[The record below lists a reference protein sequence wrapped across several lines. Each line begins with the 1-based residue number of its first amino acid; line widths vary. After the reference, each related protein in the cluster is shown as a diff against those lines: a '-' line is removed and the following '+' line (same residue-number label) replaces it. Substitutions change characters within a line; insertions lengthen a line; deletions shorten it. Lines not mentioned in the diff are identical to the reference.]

1 MVDHKVEYIGT
12 QASLA
17 ALLEKLQAAPVLAL
31 DIETINWWDRAA
43 ERVALV
49 QLAFREAGREDGQI
63 QVAVIDAL
71 AGLDLNL
78 LRMPLELSLQIKA
91 IHNAAYDAVRLARH
105 FRIFTSP
112 IHDTMLAARRG
123 KEKKCSLQ
131 AQVAAHLGLLLDKTE
146 QRGDWSRRP
155 LSAQQ
160 LDYAALDATCT
171 LLLYEKQIK
180 RGLRGDYEVPRRI
193 ETPPARQS
201 ELPLAE
207 LPPAELPLA
216 QPSSGGGSLRIPALS
231 QDQVARES
239 EPPASSQLD
248 PSELALLGIVSE
260 LGGRYSPEQL
270 AASVGS
276 ERIGV
281 AGWIVDG
288 LIGVDA
294 DIDEESAQLTIA
306 ALCESGLLQLSLSR
320 RLEAT
325 PDGRECWQRDKPRR

>member
-1 MVDHKVEYIGT
+1 MVDHNVEFIGN
-12 QASLA
+12 QNSLA
-17 ALLEKLQAAPVLAL
+17 AMVERLNAARVLAL

-49 QLAFREAGREDGQI
+49 QLAFREEGREAGRV

-71 AGLDLNL
+71 AGFDLSA
-78 LRMPLELSLQIKA
+78 LRTPLELSSQMKA
-91 IHNAAYDAVRLARH
+91 IHNASYDAVRLARH
-105 FRIFTSP
+105 FQIFTSP
-112 IHDTMLAARRG
+112 VYDTMLAARRG

-131 AQVAAHLGLLLDKTE
+131 AQVAAHLGILLDKAE

-155 LSAQQ
+155 LSAEQ

-180 RGLRGDYEVPRRI
+180 RGLRGDYEVPRRT
-193 ETPPARQS
+193 EKPQVRQS
-201 ELPLAE
+201 ELPLSDLSHSQS
-207 LPPAELPLA
+207 LP
-216 QPSSGGGSLRIPALS
+216 GGGMLRIPAPLEGNATS
-231 QDQVARES
+231 DRES
-239 EPPASSQLD
+239 PVLPELELAG
-248 PSELALLGIVSE
+248 LALLGIVSE

-276 ERIGV
+276 ERIGM

-288 LIGVDA
+288 LIGVES
-294 DIDEESAQLTIA
+294 DIDDDTAKQEIA
-306 ALCESGLLQLSLSR
+306 GLCESGLMQISLSR

-325 PDGRECWQRDKPRR
+325 AGGLDIWQRNKPRR

>member
-1 MVDHKVEYIGT
+1 MVDHKVDYVGNQT
-12 QASLA
+12 SLA
-17 ALLEKLQAAPVLAL
+17 ALIERLKSAPVLAL

-49 QLAFREAGREDGQI
+49 QLAFREEGREDSKI

-71 AGLDLNL
+71 AELDLNL
-78 LRMPLELSLQIKA
+78 LRLPLELSLQIKT

-105 FRIFTSP
+105 FQIFTSP

-131 AQVAAHLGLLLDKTE
+131 AQAAAHLGILLDKAE

-155 LSAQQ
+155 LSREQ

-171 LLLYEKQIK
+171 LMLYEKQIR
-180 RGLRGDYEVPRRI
+180 RGLRGDYEVPRRS
-193 ETPPARQS
+193 EAPSARQS
-201 ELPLAE
+201 ALPLSK
-207 LPPAELPLA
+207 
-216 QPSSGGGSLRIPALS
+216 PSSGGESLRVP
-231 QDQVARES
+231 VAPES
-239 EPPASSQLD
+239 SDVPVLESPTTTELD
-248 PSELALLGIVSE
+248 PARLALLGIVSE

-288 LIGVDA
+288 LIGIDA
-294 DIDEESAQLTIA
+294 DIDEESARLGIA
-306 ALCESGLLQLSLSR
+306 ALCESGLMQISTSR

-325 PDGRECWQRDKPRR
+325 TGGLEFWQCHKLPR

>member
-17 ALLEKLQAAPVLAL
+17 ALPEKLQAAPVLAL

-49 QLAFREAGREDGQI
+49 QLAFREAGRENGQI

-78 LRMPLELSLQIKA
+78 LRTPLELSLQIKA

-105 FRIFTSP
+105 FGIFTSP

-171 LLLYEKQIK
+171 LLLYEKQIR

-201 ELPLAE
+201 QLPLAE
-207 LPPAELPLA
+207 
-216 QPSSGGGSLRIPALS
+216 PSSGGGSLRIPVLP

-239 EPPASSQLD
+239 EPPASSDLD
-248 PSELALLGIVSE
+248 PSGLALLGIVSE

-276 ERIGV
+276 ERIGI

-294 DIDEESAQLTIA
+294 DIDEESAKLEIA

-325 PDGRECWQRDKPRR
+325 PGGRECWQRSKPRR

>member
-1 MVDHKVEYIGT
+1 MVDHKVDYVGNQT
-12 QASLA
+12 SLA
-17 ALLEKLQAAPVLAL
+17 ALIERLKPAPVLAL
-31 DIETINWWDRAA
+31 DIETVNWWDRAA

-49 QLAFREAGREDGQI
+49 QLAFREEGREDGKI

-71 AGLDLNL
+71 AELDLNL
-78 LRMPLELSLQIKA
+78 LRVPLELSLQIKA
-91 IHNAAYDAVRLARH
+91 IHNAGYDAVRLARH

-131 AQVAAHLGLLLDKTE
+131 AQVAAHLGILLDKAE

-155 LSAQQ
+155 LSREQ

-171 LLLYEKQIK
+171 LLLYEKQIR
-180 RGLRGDYEVPRRI
+180 RGLRGDYEVPRRSDA
-193 ETPPARQS
+193 PPARQS
-201 ELPLAE
+201 ALPLSEAF
-207 LPPAELPLA
+207 
-216 QPSSGGGSLRIPALS
+216 SGGGTLRVPVAPESLDVPAL
-231 QDQVARES
+231 ES
-239 EPPASSQLD
+239 PVTTELD
-248 PSELALLGIVSE
+248 PAGLALLGIVSE

-294 DIDEESAQLTIA
+294 DIDEESAKLGIA
-306 ALCESGLLQLSLSR
+306 ALCERGLMQLSLSR

-325 PDGRECWQRDKPRR
+325 TGGLEFWLRHKPLR